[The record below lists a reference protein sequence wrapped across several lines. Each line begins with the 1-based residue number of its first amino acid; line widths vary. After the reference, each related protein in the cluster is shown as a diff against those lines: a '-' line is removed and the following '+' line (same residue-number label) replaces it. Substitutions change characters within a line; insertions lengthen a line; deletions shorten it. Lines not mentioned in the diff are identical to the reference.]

1 MEIRYQRFLLM
12 AVMVGGL
19 WLGFGV
25 YTLPAYAQ
33 SMPEMVIQPE
43 LARSAVNE
51 ARIDTEDW
59 ELGMYAGLMS
69 IEDFGV
75 NSALGARLA
84 YHMNRDFFIEA
95 TYGKS
100 TADRTS
106 YENLS
111 GSVELLTADERNLTY
126 YNVSVGYNLFPGEV
140 FVGHRYAFYSDLY
153 VIFGIGSTEFG
164 GDDHYTMNAGA
175 GYRFVA
181 TDWMALHFDFR
192 DHVFES
198 DLLGSVKTT
207 HNFESTLGLTVFF

>member
-1 MEIRYQRFLLM
+1 MEIWNQRFLLM
-12 AVMVGGL
+12 LSIASGL
-19 WLGFGV
+19 WLVLGV
-25 YTLPAYAQ
+25 HTSPAYAQ

-43 LARSAVNE
+43 LTRSAVNE

-59 ELGMYAGLMS
+59 ELGMYGGLMS

-75 NSALGARLA
+75 NKVLGARLA
-84 YHMNRDFFIEA
+84 YHINRDFFIEA
-95 TYGKS
+95 AYGNS

-111 GSVELLTADERNLTY
+111 GSVELLTENERNLTY

-153 VIFGIGSTEFG
+153 VILGIGSTEFG

-198 DLLGSVKTT
+198 DLLGSVKAT
-207 HNFESTLGLTVFF
+207 HNFESTVGLTIFF